1 MTTRDE
7 TPDSAVGGV
16 PVERY
21 PDGET
26 PPMTELAQALRPL
39 VGPGGLDHLVFYDG
53 DVPKLSLAA
62 SAARRVP
69 DAGRPA
75 GPELHESFGQQL
87 YYVLQD
93 LRPDLEALRT
103 GALIRT
109 VLRVPDGAVFYY
121 LVEPGFHL
129 YGATPRPER
138 IEVLDEAIADAVNRI
153 RTGVRYSEL
162 DFGAYLSRRAEPG
175 AAALTSTG
183 PLALVPD
190 RGEGAEAAPGTADP
204 GPDPLARHLFRQA
217 IGAHG
222 APPALPA
229 ELPGALALDGLHY
242 VAYHDGGSGAAVA
255 DILDHPALGRFFR
268 GPAPAQRRERY
279 RRMSEL
285 LPGLVRRVNGTL
297 RAVMRGEVL
306 RLVLDVEQGALY
318 FHALGG
324 RRFLIGVTL
333 DQSRVAAA
341 DETMGGLG
349 AALGAPG
356 GPGAPGAPDGGP
368 SAGPA

>member
-7 TPDSAVGGV
+7 TPDSAVGA
-16 PVERY
+16 PPAPRY

-26 PPMTELAQALRPL
+26 PQMAELAQTLRPL
-39 VGPGGLDHLVFYDG
+39 VGPGGLSHLVFYDG
-53 DVPKLSLAA
+53 DTPKLSFAA
-62 SAARRVP
+62 PATEQAP
-69 DAGRPA
+69 GTGRPA

-138 IEVLDEAIADAVNRI
+138 IEGLDEAIADAVNRI
-153 RTGVRYSEL
+153 RTDVHYSTL
-162 DFGAYLSRRAEPG
+162 DFGAYLSRRAEP
-175 AAALTSTG
+175 AAAGLTSTG
-183 PLALVPD
+183 PLIAVPHP
-190 RGEGAEAAPGTADP
+190 GETGAAASGATEPVTA
-204 GPDPLARHLFRQA
+204 HLFRQA

-222 APPALPA
+222 EPPALPGR
-229 ELPGALALDGLHY
+229 LPGALALDGLHY

-268 GPAPAQRRERY
+268 GPTPAQRRERY

-318 FHALGG
+318 FHSLGR

-341 DETMGGLG
+341 DETMSGLA
-349 AALGAPG
+349 AALGAPD
-356 GPGAPGAPDGGP
+356 APAGGP
-368 SAGPA
+368 SAEPA